1 MRLFFIGMNHV
12 LGTYMVLV
20 CVVWCDRLLG
30 MFLETLVPC
39 IALLLSLNVAFLK
52 LGIEPRF
59 LKT

>member
-1 MRLFFIGMNHV
+1 
-12 LGTYMVLV
+12 MVLV
-20 CVVWCDRLLG
+20 CVVWCDRLLA

-59 LKT
+59 LKS